1 MWNLPK
7 RFIARQSAAEPF
19 DCPWLIRGDA
29 VIRLVAFDLDGTI
42 LNHNN
47 TPSDASM
54 AAICD
59 LLDRGVAVASMSGR
73 NFERNQ
79 IPFVSNPSVADAL
92 YAGCYNG
99 AMVFAPKI
107 NGTRQ
112 LMHEQRL
119 PDDIFSSLIQY
130 ADDRLMNFVY
140 CRCDMNS
147 EGPCEVYITDRMTK
161 MSREVATMTN
171 MVYEVDADLA
181 QRIRTKELASPPK
194 IMLLPEPG
202 HADETVD
209 ELKNIFGDQIYMA
222 WAVAGRIEIMH
233 PDVNKGAAL
242 TAIANH
248 IGGSLDE
255 VMAVGDG
262 NNDLPMLR
270 AAGTG
275 VLMHNA
281 DAATHRAVAGENILQ
296 TDHIENDGFA
306 KAVRRYVLDR

>member
-1 MWNLPK
+1 M
-7 RFIARQSAAEPF
+7 
-19 DCPWLIRGDA
+19 
-29 VIRLVAFDLDGTI
+29 IRLVAFDLDGTI

-54 AAICD
+54 AAICE
-59 LLDRGVAVASMSGR
+59 LLDRGIAVASMSGR

-79 IPFVSNPSVADAL
+79 IPFVSNPNVADAL

-99 AMVFAPKI
+99 AMVFAPRT

-119 PDDIFSSLIQY
+119 PDDIFLSLIQY

-147 EGPCEVYITDRMTK
+147 EGPCEVYIADRTTK
-161 MSREVATMTN
+161 MSRAVATMTD
-171 MVYEVDADLA
+171 MVYEVDASLA
-181 QRIRTKELASPPK
+181 QRIRAKKLASPPK
-194 IMLLPEPG
+194 IMLLPKPG

-248 IGGSLDE
+248 IGSSLDE

-275 VLMHNA
+275 ILMHNA

-306 KAVRRYVLDR
+306 KAVRRYALER

>member
-1 MWNLPK
+1 M
-7 RFIARQSAAEPF
+7 
-19 DCPWLIRGDA
+19 
-29 VIRLVAFDLDGTI
+29 IRLVAFDLDGTI

-119 PDDIFSSLIQY
+119 PDDIFSSLVQY

-140 CRCDMNS
+140 CRCDMNN

-161 MSREVATMTN
+161 MSRAVATMTN

-181 QRIRTKELASPPK
+181 QRVRTKELASPPK

>member
-1 MWNLPK
+1 
-7 RFIARQSAAEPF
+7 
-19 DCPWLIRGDA
+19 
-29 VIRLVAFDLDGTI
+29 
-42 LNHNN
+42 
-47 TPSDASM
+47 M
-54 AAICD
+54 AAICE

-79 IPFVSNPSVADAL
+79 IPFVRNPSVADAL

-99 AMVFAPKI
+99 AMVFAPRT

-161 MSREVATMTN
+161 MSRAVATMTN

-281 DAATHRAVAGENILQ
+281 DAATHRAVTGENILQ

>member
-1 MWNLPK
+1 
-7 RFIARQSAAEPF
+7 
-19 DCPWLIRGDA
+19 
-29 VIRLVAFDLDGTI
+29 
-42 LNHNN
+42 
-47 TPSDASM
+47 M
-54 AAICD
+54 AAICE

-99 AMVFAPKI
+99 AMVFAPKK

-119 PDDIFSSLIQY
+119 PDDIFLSLIQY

-147 EGPCEVYITDRMTK
+147 EDPCEVYITDRMTK

-181 QRIRTKELASPPK
+181 QRIRAKDLASPPK
-194 IMLLPEPG
+194 IMLLPKPG

-233 PDVNKGAAL
+233 PDVNKGTAL

-248 IGGSLDE
+248 IGSSLDE

-275 VLMHNA
+275 ILMHNA
-281 DAATHRAVAGENILQ
+281 DAATHRAVAGGNILK

-306 KAVRRYVLDR
+306 KAVRQYVLDR

>member
-1 MWNLPK
+1 
-7 RFIARQSAAEPF
+7 
-19 DCPWLIRGDA
+19 
-29 VIRLVAFDLDGTI
+29 
-42 LNHNN
+42 
-47 TPSDASM
+47 M
-54 AAICD
+54 AAICE
-59 LLDRGVAVASMSGR
+59 LLDRGIAVASMSGR

-79 IPFVSNPSVADAL
+79 IPFVRNPSVADAL

-99 AMVFAPKI
+99 AMVFASKT

-119 PDDIFSSLIQY
+119 PDDIFLSLIQY

-147 EGPCEVYITDRMTK
+147 EGPCEVYITDRTTK
-161 MSREVATMTN
+161 MSRAVATMTN

-181 QRIRTKELASPPK
+181 QRIREKELAAPPK
-194 IMLLPEPG
+194 IMLLPKPG
-202 HADETVD
+202 HADETVE

-248 IGGSLDE
+248 IGSSLDE

>member
-1 MWNLPK
+1 M
-7 RFIARQSAAEPF
+7 
-19 DCPWLIRGDA
+19 
-29 VIRLVAFDLDGTI
+29 IRLVAFDLDGTI

-54 AAICD
+54 AAICE

-79 IPFVSNPSVADAL
+79 IPFVRNPSVADAL

-99 AMVFAPKI
+99 AMVFAPKT
-107 NGTRQ
+107 NDTRQ

-119 PDDIFSSLIQY
+119 PNDIFLSLIQY

-147 EGPCEVYITDRMTK
+147 DRPCEVYITDRLTK
-161 MSREVATMTN
+161 MSRAVATMTN
-171 MVYEVDADLA
+171 MVYEVDAGLA
-181 QRIRTKELASPPK
+181 QRIRAKELAAPPK
-194 IMLLPEPG
+194 IMLLPKPG

-248 IGGSLDE
+248 IGSGLNE

-275 VLMHNA
+275 ILMHNA
-281 DAATHRAVAGENILQ
+281 DSATHRAVAGENILQ

-306 KAVRRYVLDR
+306 KAVRRYVLER

>member
-1 MWNLPK
+1 M
-7 RFIARQSAAEPF
+7 
-19 DCPWLIRGDA
+19 
-29 VIRLVAFDLDGTI
+29 IRLVAFDLDGTI

-54 AAICD
+54 AAICE
-59 LLDRGVAVASMSGR
+59 LLDRGIAVASMSGR

-79 IPFVSNPSVADAL
+79 IPFARNPSVADAL

-99 AMVFAPKI
+99 AMVFAPKT

-147 EGPCEVYITDRMTK
+147 EGPCEVYITDRTTK
-161 MSREVATMTN
+161 MSRAVATMTN
-171 MVYEVDADLA
+171 MVYEVDAGLA
-181 QRIRTKELASPPK
+181 QRIRAKELAAPPK
-194 IMLLPEPG
+194 IMLLPKPG
-202 HADETVD
+202 HADDTVE
-209 ELKNIFGDQIYMA
+209 ELKDLFGDQIYMA

-248 IGGSLDE
+248 IGSNLDE

-296 TDHIENDGFA
+296 TDHIENEGFA
-306 KAVRRYVLDR
+306 KAVRRYVLER